1 MAFDTLH
8 NYYERLVISQLIQET
23 KGRALD
29 IETDEMEDIACVA
42 LNKLPARYIRHDI
55 DLAFYL
61 TSDEREQLESSVVKA
76 VSDAIDYVTSRKK
89 LHESS
94 S

>member
-8 NYYERLVISQLIQET
+8 NYYERLVISQLVQET
-23 KGRALD
+23 KGRTLD
-29 IETDEMEDIACVA
+29 LGTDELEDIACVA

-61 TSDEREQLESSVVKA
+61 TSEEREKLETSVIKA
-76 VSDAIDYVTSRKK
+76 VNEAIDYVVSRRQVHTSA
-89 LHESS
+89 S
-94 S
+94 